1 MWVDIKRFV
10 ENPGEVLERIREQSA
25 ADSNGLR
32 ELEERHA
39 DLSKRVA
46 SKQAEK
52 DRYVRAFAQGLI
64 SEEELAEYVADLR
77 GQIENLRLLIASVES
92 DLAARAEEA
101 LDAEGV
107 QAWLMALRDRLEE
120 IEEDSEEAYAKRR
133 ELVRL
138 LVDSIIVGRDGNGAV
153 RSHITYRF
161 ADPPEPS
168 ESSSEMFVDGVQN
181 FKEKQDEKTHCS
193 GPDTREEVGKA
204 GSRRVHYRATQ
215 EIGEDFSDAKA
226 KEPHGEHA
234 T

>member
-1 MWVDIKRFV
+1 M
-10 ENPGEVLERIREQSA
+10 
-25 ADSNGLR
+25 
-32 ELEERHA
+32 
-39 DLSKRVA
+39 RV
-46 SKQAEK
+46 
-52 DRYVRAFAQGLI
+52 FAQGLI
-64 SEEELAEYVADLR
+64 SEEELAGYVADLL

-92 DLAARAEEA
+92 DLASRAEEA
-101 LDAEGV
+101 LDADSV
-107 QAWLMALRDRLEE
+107 RAWLMALRDRLEE
-120 IEEDSEEAYAKRR
+120 IEEDSEEARSKRR
-133 ELVRL
+133 EIVRL
-138 LVDSIIVGRDGNGAV
+138 LVDSIIVGRDEDGVV

-168 ESSSEMFVDGVQN
+168 ESSSDMFVGGVQN
-181 FKEKQDEKTHCS
+181 SKEKQDEKTHCS